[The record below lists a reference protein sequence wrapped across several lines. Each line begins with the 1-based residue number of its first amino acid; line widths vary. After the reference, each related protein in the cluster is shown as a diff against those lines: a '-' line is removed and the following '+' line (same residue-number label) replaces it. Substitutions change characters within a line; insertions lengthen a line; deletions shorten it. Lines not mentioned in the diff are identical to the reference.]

1 MAQPLTAAR
10 TLLPARL
17 QARTRFRPAQ
27 LHTHD
32 SDSWGARSCSTL
44 THAARACTPTRASLS
59 PLLGRS
65 VLSTRAS
72 LSPLLGRSV
81 LLNTHTR
88 RSRVHADTRKPLA
101 TPGALGPLNTRK
113 PLATP
118 GALGPLNTHTRRSRV
133 HAEYTRKPLATP
145 GALGP
150 LNTRKP
156 LATPGAL
163 GPLNTHTRRSRV
175 HTGKPLFALA
185 TRGAHA
191 RSAQHTHT
199 RAARACTPTRA
210 SLRPLAPCMSESRCT
225 PRVSALSRL
234 CSLRRASAQ
243 WHPNGAIRR
252 SCG

>member
-1 MAQPLTAAR
+1 VGWSGRAEWCSHLSQHCYRGRVRCRVRCCIKYSTLTRRSRVAAR
-10 TLLPARL
+10 RHA
-17 QARTRFRPAQ
+17 QASR
-27 LHTHD
+27 H
-32 SDSWGARSCSTL
+32 SWGARSSQHSHTPL
-44 THAARACTPTRASLS
+44 ARAR
-59 PLLGRS
+59 
-65 VLSTRAS
+65 
-72 LSPLLGRSV
+72 
-81 LLNTHTR
+81 
-88 RSRVHADTRKPLA
+88 RVHAQASRHSW
-101 TPGALGPLNTRK
+101 GARSSQH
-113 PLATP
+113 AQASRHSW
-118 GALGPLNTHTRRSRV
+118 GARSS
-133 HAEYTRKPLATP
+133 H
-145 GALGP
+145 
-150 LNTRKP
+150 
-156 LATPGAL
+156 
-163 GPLNTHTRRSRV
+163 NTHTRRSRV